1 MNGAIAIR
9 ALEGGTRSRGPAF
22 LPADLV
28 PDPQHGLY
36 QGLYKRFRGFI
47 LDGVWPAGTRL
58 PSSRAL
64 AADLKVSRNT
74 AILAVEQLI
83 ADGWAESRSRSGV
96 YVSASPSLVRPV
108 PAAPPAR
115 IHAELPPF
123 APQRPATDLFPA
135 QIWKHLQARA
145 WGEIEPSRLAAP
157 DPAGDA
163 GLREAIAR
171 LVCAPRGLRCH
182 PDQVVIV
189 PTATAA
195 IDLIAAALLRP
206 GDVALVERPGRA
218 ATKRLLEARGARL
231 HAAPLRLDDRGGH
244 ALAPCREARLACIA
258 PAVQFPLCTTL
269 DASSRAQLIHW
280 ARTSGGWIIEDDR
293 DSDLWSDDA
302 HPIPLAAEDG
312 ERVVL
317 VGSFNRILFP
327 DLCAAFLIAPAA
339 LSERLRAMHALI
351 GGRAS
356 LASQL
361 ALREFI
367 GEGHFARHIRRRRQ
381 AYAERRAV
389 LIEALAKAGVAVS
402 PRSNAGLHLLLD
414 LPRAPAVSA
423 RLDAEG
429 LGGVAIDETR
439 LALGL
444 GAGLDTIRGEAS
456 RVAAAILQ
464 ISANAR
470 GIE

>member
-1 MNGAIAIR
+1 MPSCRPSRRSVPRPICFPRKYGSNCRHAP
-9 ALEGGTRSRGPAF
+9 GG
-22 LPADLV
+22 
-28 PDPQHGLY
+28 
-36 QGLYKRFRGFI
+36 
-47 LDGVWPAGTRL
+47 
-58 PSSRAL
+58 
-64 AADLKVSRNT
+64 
-74 AILAVEQLI
+74 
-83 ADGWAESRSRSGV
+83 
-96 YVSASPSLVRPV
+96 
-108 PAAPPAR
+108 
-115 IHAELPPF
+115 
-123 APQRPATDLFPA
+123 
-135 QIWKHLQARA
+135 
-145 WGEIEPSRLAAP
+145 EPSRLAAP

-171 LVCAPRGLRCH
+171 LVCAPRGLRYH

-269 DASSRAQLIHW
+269 DASSRAQLTHW

-339 LSERLRAMHALI
+339 RSERLRAMHALI

-389 LIEALAKAGVAVS
+389 LIEALAKLA
-402 PRSNAGLHLLLD
+402 
-414 LPRAPAVSA
+414 LPSA
-423 RLDAEG
+423 RGAMPASTFCWTCRERRPFPQGWMPRG

-464 ISANAR
+464 ISTDTR